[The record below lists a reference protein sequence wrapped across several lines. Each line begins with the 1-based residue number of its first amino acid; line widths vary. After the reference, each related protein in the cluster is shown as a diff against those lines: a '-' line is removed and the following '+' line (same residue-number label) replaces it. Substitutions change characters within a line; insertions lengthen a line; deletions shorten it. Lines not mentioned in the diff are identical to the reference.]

1 MQQQIRFATTSD
13 DVRIAYA
20 TSGSGPPIVRVTNW
34 FTHLESDWDS
44 PLWGHWFRELGRRN
58 TLVRYDARGTGLSDR
73 LIDEVSVDAWVRDL
87 EAVVDDLELQNFGLL
102 GVCQGAATAATFA
115 ARHPERVGA
124 LALYDSYTRGA
135 YAADAPEDQRK
146 RATALGEMIEVGWG
160 EEAGAFRELFA
171 NLMVPGASREIHR
184 WLAMLQRRSTSPQN
198 AARLWEAFH
207 RLDVRDVVGSI
218 TAPTRVFH
226 VRGDAMVP
234 FELGRRMASSIPG
247 ASFVPLDGEN
257 HILLEDDPSWPVFI
271 DSLRPFFRE
280 NVGSQPATAPS
291 TDRLEQL
298 TQREREVLDL
308 LGDGLT
314 NTEIAERLFISPK
327 TVRNHV
333 SHVYSKLGVENRA
346 RAVVIARE
354 ARSG

>member
-1 MQQQIRFATTSD
+1 MQQQIRFATTAD

-73 LIDEVSVDAWVRDL
+73 LVDEVCVDAWVRDL
-87 EAVVDDLELQNFGLL
+87 EAVVDDLGLESFALL
-102 GVCQGAATAATFA
+102 GVCQGGATAATFA
-115 ARHPERVGA
+115 ARHPDRVDA
-124 LALYDSYTRGA
+124 LALYDAYPHGA
-135 YAADAPEDQRK
+135 YAGDVPEDERK
-146 RATALGEMIEVGWG
+146 RAMALGEMIEIGWG
-160 EEAGAFRELFA
+160 EDAGAFRELFA
-171 NLMVPGASREIHR
+171 NLMVPGAGRREHR

-218 TAPTRVFH
+218 TTPTLVFH

-234 FELGRRMASSIPG
+234 FELGRRMASLIPE
-247 ASFVPLDGEN
+247 ARFVPLDGEN

-280 NVGSQPATAPS
+280 NVGTQPPPRQSTA
-291 TDRLEQL
+291 RLEQL

-308 LGDGLT
+308 IGDGLT
-314 NTEIAERLFISPK
+314 NTEIAGHLFISPK

-333 SHVYSKLGVENRA
+333 SHIYSKLGVENRA
-346 RAVVIARE
+346 RAVVIARQ